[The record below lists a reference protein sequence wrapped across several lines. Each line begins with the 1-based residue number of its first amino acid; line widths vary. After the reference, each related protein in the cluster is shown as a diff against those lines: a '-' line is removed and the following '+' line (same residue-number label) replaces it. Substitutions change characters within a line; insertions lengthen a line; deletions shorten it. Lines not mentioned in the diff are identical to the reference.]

1 MLSHQEIS
9 DRFEIQD
16 LLYRY
21 SELIDG
27 KKIDTLREDVFTE
40 DAFIDYSALG
50 GSKGDLESTLAFLNK
65 VMTPSMFPNTQH
77 LVANMQLRITGDQA
91 TGRVMC
97 LNPQEMLI
105 KEDTRVFFCGLWYID
120 EYRRTSAGWRIS
132 RREEEKSWVHNTP
145 DFMNI

>member
-27 KKIDTLREDVFTE
+27 KEIDALREEVFTE
-40 DAFIDYSALG
+40 DAFIDYSVFG
-50 GSKGDLESTLAFLNK
+50 GSKGDLDATLAFLNK

-77 LVANMQLRITGDQA
+77 LVANMQIRISGDQA
-91 TGRVMC
+91 TGRIMC

-105 KEDTRVFFCGLWYID
+105 GEDKQVFFCGLRYSD
-120 EYRRTSAGWRIS
+120 EYRRTSAGWRIC

-145 DFMNI
+145 DFMDL